1 MAIVSDLTFQSI
13 NEAAIAD
20 PNIGVAVLSITG
32 DVISLNVKAL
42 TGDAYTALTDIGVL
56 EMMFKLR
63 KLCTDAQVA
72 TNEAIA
78 TTPAEELNSFPPFSY
93 GIPSASG
100 LVDVSQTQTMRIPI
114 VSNTVVGVN

>member
-32 DVISLNVKAL
+32 DVISLDVKAL
-42 TGDAYTALTDIGVL
+42 TGDSYAALSDEGVL

-72 TNEAIA
+72 TNAA
-78 TTPAEELNSFPPFSY
+78 VANDPTEELNSFPPFSY
-93 GIPSASG
+93 GIPSATG

-114 VSNTVVGVN
+114 TSNTVVGVN